1 MESLVPPSPLRA
13 ARVLLCAVV
22 LLAGGCGAKPKP
34 APAAAASPLPVASS
48 PAGSASASPSVTPSP
63 SHSPSARPTP
73 TRTTAG
79 SLHCGSTV
87 PLVRA
92 QARGSGPAGSV
103 SVTGTQNVAL
113 TFDDGPDPYNTPKLL
128 DMLRQCGVKA
138 TFCLVGFRA
147 RNHPELVARIAAE
160 GHTLCNH
167 SWQHLLDLAA
177 PAHTDDYIRHDLQAT
192 NAVILRAAPQ
202 AKIRYFRAPGGNFTP
217 RLVQIAKDLGMTS
230 IYWSLDPRD
239 WESTK
244 YGTGSAMV
252 SHVISAVQSNVRPG
266 SIVLSH
272 DNGKPT
278 TITAYRTLLPW
289 LKARF
294 RLIPLPT

>member
-1 MESLVPPSPLRA
+1 VPSSPSPRA
-13 ARVLLCAVV
+13 ARALLSVV
-22 LLAGGCGAKPKP
+22 LTGILAGAGGCAAKPP
-34 APAAAASPLPVASS
+34 ASPAAAASPLATATS
-48 PAGSASASPSVTPSP
+48 PASSASAPVAVALPSRTP
-63 SHSPSARPTP
+63 RPTP
-73 TRTTAG
+73 TRTASG
-79 SLHCGSTV
+79 ALSCGSTV
-87 PLVRA
+87 PQVRPP
-92 QARGSGPAGSV
+92 ARGSGPFGSQ

-113 TFDDGPDPYNTPKLL
+113 TFDDGPDPINTPKLL

-147 RNHPELVARIAAE
+147 RNHPELVRRIADE

-177 PAHTDDYIRHDLQAT
+177 PEHTDEYIRHDLMAT

-202 AKIRYFRAPGGNFTP
+202 ARIRYFRAPGGNFTP
-217 RLVQIAKDLGMTS
+217 RLVQLAKELGMTS
-230 IYWSLDPRD
+230 LYWSLDPRD
-239 WESTK
+239 WESAK
-244 YGTGSAMV
+244 YGSGSAMV
-252 SHVISAVQSNVRPG
+252 GHVIDAVQTGVRPG

-289 LKARF
+289 LKARY